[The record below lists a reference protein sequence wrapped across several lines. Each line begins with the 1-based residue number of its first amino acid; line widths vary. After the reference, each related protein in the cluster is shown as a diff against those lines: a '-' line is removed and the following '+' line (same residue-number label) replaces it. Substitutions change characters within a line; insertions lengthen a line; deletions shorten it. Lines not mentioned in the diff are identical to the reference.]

1 MKLKALV
8 ERLGDFTRDGIIIS
22 EAEPF
27 DQPGPRIVWCN
38 PAVSRMTGYDA
49 SELIGGTPRIFQGPG
64 TCDETRRQIRD
75 NLLAWR
81 PGRYELL
88 NYRKNGEPFW
98 VEIDITPV
106 PDETGWFRYWVSVQ
120 REITA
125 SKAAEAQLRE
135 LLDATE
141 NETIRLARQAMVAA
155 HATDAIIITD
165 ATGCIEWVNHGF
177 EEISG
182 YLLEEV
188 VGRTPGSFLQGPE
201 TDRESAALM
210 GLAIRKRKAIRLE
223 IENYHKSGSKYWLDI
238 EIKPIFDEGG
248 QLLNFIAI
256 ERDIT
261 DRRAKEAELEATR
274 GLAAAILV
282 ASSTGIFVARP
293 KRDQAGRIVDFEF
306 IEANPSAEKILHY
319 RKAELCCNTL
329 LGLFPDCKN
338 TGVFDAY
345 IRVLETGV
353 EERFEKLYSADGLD
367 AWLRVTA
374 SRTNDGLLS
383 VGFDDI
389 GQEQLQRK
397 ELDRAKTL
405 AKSILDCSSV
415 GIWVADAKRDADG
428 RITDFIFLEANP
440 AAEALLKHSTEEL
453 RRSSLLSLFP
463 GAIPSG
469 VFEKYVAC
477 IETGEEQRF
486 DIEYAADGL
495 SAWFHV
501 SATRVEECRLS
512 VGFDD
517 ISHEKERERRL
528 EEAKAA
534 AEESSKRLAMAAKA
548 AQFGFWKFTPSLG
561 SLEWDDGML
570 ALYGARRE
578 DFSGLLQDWQRRVHP
593 EDIPGALASLRAAEE
608 AGSDVAL
615 QFRIVKPDG
624 RVRHIKGAGAL
635 TERNGN
641 RCFVGVNWDVTDL
654 VLAAERAEDLNQRL
668 TLAARA
674 AEIGF
679 WEYTPSTN
687 TLVWDDTMLALYG
700 ATRSELTGATAD
712 WETRVHPDDLKRD
725 IEFRNGPEFSQLE
738 SRSLNFRILR
748 PDGSVRHLLGRAA
761 RSTREGEPSYIGV
774 NWDATNLFQAVE
786 KAETAVR
793 AKSAFLST
801 MSHEIRTPLNGI
813 IGIVDLLARQ
823 PLSTMGHELIEVI
836 RQSGQ
841 DLVRIVDDLLEFSRI
856 ESERLTLEKKSFAF
870 KEIIDRLSRIFSL
883 KCQEKALVFELDIDG
898 DATALRQGDPTRIT
912 QVIGNLL
919 SNAAKFTE
927 RGKVT
932 LRAILGDED
941 LIIEVSDTG
950 IGIPT
955 DALDGVFESFSQ
967 ADSSISRRFGGTG
980 LGLSISRGLARSMGG
995 DVSVAS
1001 ELGVGSTF
1009 TFKAPLPL
1017 EVPRTP
1023 DQGQLK
1029 SKEKAAA
1036 PRAFRILV
1044 AEDNLQNQRV
1054 IKLILQEAGRTAD
1067 YALDGLQARDM
1078 HLQNPYDLILMD
1090 VSMPVLDGICATE
1103 QIRAIESLG
1112 HIGRAEIV
1120 AVTANALP
1128 HQAAEYLAAGMDQV
1142 VTKPIRSADILEVI
1156 ERAETTKRS
1165 RDSEGN

>member
-1 MKLKALV
+1 MHLAGLIQRV
-8 ERLGDFTRDGIIIS
+8 GDFTRDAIIIS
-22 EAEPF
+22 ESEPF
-27 DQPGPRIVWCN
+27 DAPGPRIVWCN
-38 PAVSRMTGYDA
+38 AAVSMMTGYGA
-49 SELIGGTPRIFQGPG
+49 SELIGKTPRIFQGPG
-64 TCDETRRQIRD
+64 TSAETRRKIRE
-75 NLLAWR
+75 NLNAWR
-81 PGRYELL
+81 AGRYELL
-88 NYRKNGEPFW
+88 NYRKDGEPFW

-106 PDETGWFRYWVSVQ
+106 PDETGWFRYWISVQ

-141 NETIRLARQAMVAA
+141 NETIRLARQAMVAE

-177 EEISG
+177 EAISG

-201 TDRESAALM
+201 TDRDSAALM
-210 GLAIRKRKAIRLE
+210 GLAIRKREPIRLE

-261 DRRAKEAELEATR
+261 ERRAKEAELETTR
-274 GLAAAILV
+274 GLAAAILA
-282 ASSTGIFVARP
+282 ASSTGIFVAKP
-293 KRDQAGRIVDFEF
+293 KRDQAGHIVDFEF
-306 IEANPSAEKILHY
+306 IEANPAAEKILHY
-319 RKAELCCNTL
+319 RKAELCCNSL
-329 LGLFPDCKN
+329 LRLFPDCKN
-338 TGVFDAY
+338 TGVFDTY
-345 IRVLETGV
+345 VRVLETGV
-353 EERFEKLYSADGLD
+353 EEKFEKLYNADGLD

-374 SRTNDGLLS
+374 ARTKEGFIS
-383 VGFDDI
+383 VNFEDF
-389 GQEQLQRK
+389 GQEQLQRQ

-405 AKSILDCSSV
+405 AKSILDVSSV
-415 GIWVADAKRDADG
+415 GIWVAEAKRDTDG
-428 RITDFIFLEANP
+428 RITDLIFLEANP
-440 AAEALLKHSTEEL
+440 AAEALLKHSIEEL

-486 DIEYAADGL
+486 DIEYVEDGF
-495 SAWFHV
+495 STWFHV
-501 SATRVEECRLS
+501 SATRVAQGRLS

-517 ISHEKERERRL
+517 IGHEKERERRL

-534 AEESSKRLAMAAKA
+534 AEESSRRLALAAKA

-570 ALYGARRE
+570 ALYDLRRE
-578 DFSGLLQDWQRRVHP
+578 EFSGLFEDWQRRVHP

-608 AGSDVAL
+608 TGSDVAL
-615 QFRIVKPDG
+615 QFRIVTQDG
-624 RVRHIKGAGAL
+624 SVRHIKGAGAL

-679 WEYTPSTN
+679 WEHTPSTD

-700 ATRSELTGATAD
+700 ATRSELTGTTAD

-725 IEFRNGPEFSQLE
+725 IDFRNGHSFSQLE
-738 SRSLNFRILR
+738 NTPLQFRILR
-748 PDGSVRHLLGRAA
+748 PDGSVRHMLGRAA
-761 RSTREGEPSYIGV
+761 RATRKGEPSYIGV
-774 NWDATNLFQAVE
+774 NWDATNLIQAVE
-786 KAETAVR
+786 RAETAVR

-813 IGIVDLLARQ
+813 IGVVDLLARQ
-823 PLSTMGHELIEVI
+823 PLSPMAHELIEVM

-841 DLVRIVDDLLEFSRI
+841 DLVRIVDDVLEFSRI
-856 ESERLTLEKKSFAF
+856 ESERLTLEKKSFAP

-883 KCQEKALVFELDIDG
+883 KCQEKGLAFELDVDG
-898 DATALRQGDPTRIT
+898 DATALREGDPTRMT
-912 QVIGNLL
+912 QIIGNLL

-941 LIIEVSDTG
+941 LIVEVSDTG
-950 IGIPT
+950 IGIPAA
-955 DALDGVFESFSQ
+955 ALDGVFEAFSQ

-1001 ELGVGSTF
+1001 KPGVGSTF
-1009 TFKAPLPL
+1009 TFKAPFALTA
-1017 EVPRTP
+1017 PRTP
-1023 DQGQLK
+1023 GQDQLK
-1029 SKEKAAA
+1029 TEEKAAA
-1036 PRAFRILV
+1036 PKAFRILV

-1054 IKLILQEAGRTAD
+1054 MKLILGAAGHTAD
-1067 YALDGLQARDM
+1067 YALDGAQARDM

-1090 VSMPVLDGICATE
+1090 VAMPVLDGVCATE
-1103 QIRAIESLG
+1103 QIRALESLG
-1112 HIGRAEIV
+1112 HIGRVEII
-1120 AVTANALP
+1120 AVTANAIP
-1128 HQAAEYLAAGMDQV
+1128 HQAKEYLAAGMDQV
-1142 VTKPIRSADILEVI
+1142 LTKPIRPVTILEVI
-1156 ERAETTKRS
+1156 ARVEATARS
-1165 RDSEGN
+1165 RGSGEN

>member
-1 MKLKALV
+1 MDLKALV

-38 PAVSRMTGYDA
+38 SAISGMTGYNA
-49 SELIGGTPRIFQGPG
+49 CELIGATPRIFQGPG
-64 TCDETRRQIRD
+64 TSEETRRQIRD

-106 PDETGWFRYWVSVQ
+106 QDETGLSRYWVSVQ

-135 LLDATE
+135 LLDASE
-141 NETIRLARQAMVAA
+141 NEAIRLAHQAMIAE

-165 ATGCIEWVNHGF
+165 ATGCIEWVNRGF
-177 EEISG
+177 ETMSG

-201 TDRESAALM
+201 TDRDSAALM
-210 GLAIRKRKAIRLE
+210 GLAIRKREAIRLE
-223 IENYHKSGSKYWLDI
+223 IENYHKDGSKYWLDI

-261 DRRAKEAELEATR
+261 ERRAKEAELEATR
-274 GLAAAILV
+274 GLAAAILA
-282 ASSTGIFVARP
+282 ASSTGIFGAKP
-293 KRDQAGRIVDFEF
+293 KRDQAGHTVDFEF
-306 IEANPSAEKILHY
+306 IEANPAAEKILHY
-319 RKAELCCNTL
+319 QKAELCSNTL
-329 LGLFPDCKN
+329 LRLFPDCKN
-338 TGVFDAY
+338 TGVFDTY
-345 IRVLETGV
+345 VRVVETGV
-353 EERFEKLYSADGLD
+353 EEKFEKLYNADGLD
-367 AWLRVTA
+367 AWLRVTVA
-374 SRTNDGLLS
+374 RTKEGFLS
-383 VGFDDI
+383 VNFEDF
-389 GQEQLQRK
+389 GQEQLQRQ

-405 AKSILDCSSV
+405 AKSILDVSSV
-415 GIWVADAKRDADG
+415 GIWVAEAKRDADG
-428 RITDFIFLEANP
+428 RITDLIFLEANP
-440 AAEALLKHSTEEL
+440 AAEALLKHSIEEL
-453 RRSSLLSLFP
+453 RHSSLLSLFP

-469 VFEKYVAC
+469 VFENYVAC

-486 DIEYAADGL
+486 DIEYVEDGF
-495 SAWFHV
+495 STWFHV
-501 SATRVEECRLS
+501 SATRVAEGRLS

-517 ISHEKERERRL
+517 IGYEKERERRL

-534 AEESSKRLAMAAKA
+534 AEESSRRLAMAAKA

-570 ALYGARRE
+570 ALYDMRRE
-578 DFSGLLQDWQRRVHP
+578 DFSGLLEDWQRRVHS
-593 EDIPGALASLRAAEE
+593 EDIRGALASLSAAER
-608 AGSDVAL
+608 AGTDVAL

-624 RVRHIKGAGAL
+624 SVRHIKGAGAL
-635 TERNGN
+635 TERNGH

-654 VLAAERAEDLNQRL
+654 VLAAEHAEDLNQRL

-679 WEYTPSTN
+679 WEHTPSTDM
-687 TLVWDDTMLALYG
+687 LIWDDTMLALYG
-700 ATRSELTGATAD
+700 ATRSELTGTAAD

-725 IEFRNGPEFSQLE
+725 IEFRNGPNFSQLE
-738 SRSLNFRILR
+738 NTPLQFRILR
-748 PDGSVRHLLGRAA
+748 PDGSIRHILGRAA
-761 RSTREGEPSYIGV
+761 RATRKGEPSYIGV
-774 NWDATNLFQAVE
+774 NWDATSLVQAVE
-786 KAETAVR
+786 KAEAAAR
-793 AKSAFLST
+793 ARSAFLST

-813 IGIVDLLARQ
+813 IGVVDLLARE
-823 PLSTMGHELIEVI
+823 PLSPMGQELIEVI

-841 DLVRIVDDLLEFSRI
+841 DLVRIFDDVLEFSRI
-856 ESERLTLEKKSFAF
+856 ESERLTLERKSFVF
-870 KEIIDRLSRIFSL
+870 KEVIDRLSRIFSL
-883 KCQEKALVFELDIDG
+883 KCQEKGLVFKVDIDG
-898 DATALRQGDPTRIT
+898 DATALRQGDPTRVT

-932 LRAILGDED
+932 LRAILSDED

-950 IGIPT
+950 IGIAA
-955 DALDGVFESFSQ
+955 DALDGVFEAFSQ

-1017 EVPRTP
+1017 TGPRTP
-1023 DQGQLK
+1023 DQDQLM
-1029 SKEKAAA
+1029 SKEQAAA

-1054 IKLILQEAGRTAD
+1054 MKLILQAAGHTAD
-1067 YALDGLQARDM
+1067 YALDGAQARDM

-1090 VSMPVLDGICATE
+1090 ISMPVLDGVSATE

-1128 HQAAEYLAAGMDQV
+1128 HQAEEYLAAGMDQI
-1142 VTKPIRSADILEVI
+1142 VTKPIHPADILQVI
-1156 ERAETTKRS
+1156 ARVEETVRS
-1165 RDSEGN
+1165 RGSGGN